1 MLVSAYETSMEPW
14 IDKRCGVTQDLAARG
29 QALEPRERPPSG
41 PKSTPIKGLLSSWA
55 HSE

>member
-29 QALEPRERPPSG
+29 QALEPLERPPSDDSHQGATEFLG
-41 PKSTPIKGLLSSWA
+41 P
-55 HSE
+55 